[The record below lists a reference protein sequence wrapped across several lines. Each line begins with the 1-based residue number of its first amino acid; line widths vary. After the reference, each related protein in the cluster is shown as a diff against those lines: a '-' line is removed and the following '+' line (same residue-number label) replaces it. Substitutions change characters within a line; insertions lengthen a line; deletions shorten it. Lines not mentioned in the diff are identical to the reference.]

1 MVGISFK
8 TESFCSV
15 MKGAKISSVSSH
27 RRTFVFLSVVLFS
40 WFFVIFLSS
49 NLSSEEY
56 DTGWDG
62 VPIETDLDL
71 NDVAIINTTSAFV
84 VGDSGKIYYTAN
96 SGNNW
101 SEEESGTIQ
110 DLNSIEFSGVAVVV
124 GDSGAVLIKDD
135 DVWIDNSISGASNL
149 YDVSIVSYQ
158 SLEDSTIF
166 VSGMNGEIWKWNN
179 NSWLDLSNNTL
190 VGTDLYGIDFFD
202 EEEGFAV
209 GADGTIIATFDGGL
223 NWELRSVPDEIKNYS
238 FYDLALI
245 PYKSEYPVRLFVVGE
260 NGTFIRSDHKSSLTV
275 GYDWIVWNTNINTTS
290 TLRAVSYSSNAKLW
304 VVGDDNFISLTENGG
319 QAFINQSQ
327 PQTVNVDF
335 SGVSFVD
342 GRHGFAVGDKGSALF
357 TDREGIDPAQL
368 DTAKSFD
375 TFWEYAEYAY
385 PFLKEGMNNTLKI
398 IFLAIFMGF
407 TIGITLAVFK
417 TSQLNIVAIFETVIT
432 FFRIPLSLP
441 KADGIWKFVNFNPLK
456 FFATIYTDIFRNT
469 PLLVQFFFIYFGLVQ
484 MGIDLTFEGPFNYIN
499 SILERIPINTKGDN
513 LTKYI
518 YLEPLERA
526 YGSAVV
532 ALGLNSG
539 AYQTEII
546 RSGIQAI
553 PVGQMEAGRSL
564 GLTYIQSMRYVVL
577 PQAIRIVIPPLGNET
592 VNLVLNS
599 ALASAIGFGE
609 LTRKG
614 KLLISLTFE
623 TFWTWGLVLM
633 FYFVITY
640 TLANILKYVEKRLK
654 IPGLGLGGED

>member
-1 MVGISFK
+1 LLFVP
-8 TESFCSV
+8 
-15 MKGAKISSVSSH
+15 SSP
-27 RRTFVFLSVVLFS
+27 
-40 WFFVIFLSS
+40 
-49 NLSSEEY
+49 SEEKP

-62 VPIETDLDL
+62 VPIETDFDL
-71 NDVAIINTTSAFV
+71 NDVATINATSALAI
-84 VGDSGKIYYTAN
+84 GESGKIFYTEN

-101 SEEESGTIQ
+101 SVEDSGTIQ

-223 NWELRSVPDEIKNYS
+223 TWELRSVPDEIKNYS

-290 TLRAVSYSSNAKLW
+290 TLRSVSYSSNAKLW
-304 VVGDDNFISLTENGG
+304 VVGDDNFIALTKDGG
-319 QAFINQSQ
+319 KSFYNQSQ
-327 PQTVNVDF
+327 PQTIDTDF

-342 GRHGFAVGDKGSALF
+342 GSNGFMVGESGIALY
-357 TDREGIDPAQL
+357 TNREGIDPAQL
-368 DTAKSFD
+368 DTAIKFD
-375 TFWEYAEYAY
+375 TFWVYAEYAY
-385 PFLKEGMNNTLKI
+385 PFLKEGMINTLKI
-398 IFLAIFMGF
+398 IVLAIFMGF
-407 TIGITLAVFK
+407 SIGVTLAIFK
-417 TSQLNIVAIFETVIT
+417 TSQVNI
-432 FFRIPLSLP
+432 RIPLSMP
-441 KADGIWKFVNFNPLK
+441 REDGTWRFLNFNPLK

-484 MGIDLTFEGPFNYIN
+484 VGIDLTFEG
-499 SILERIPINTKGDN
+499 ILGEDRA
-513 LTKYI
+513 
-518 YLEPLERA
+518 LERA

-553 PVGQMEAGRSL
+553 PVGQMEAGRSV
-564 GLTYIQSMRYVVL
+564 GLTYLQSMRYVVL

-609 LTRKG
+609 ITRKG
-614 KLLISLTFE
+614 RLLISLTFE
-623 TFWTWGLVLM
+623 TFWTWGLVLV

-654 IPGLGLGGED
+654 IPGLGLGGEE